1 MKIKLF
7 ILFLIAGTSLWA
19 QDRSPAIEEAVT
31 QQTAHFELRPDQV
44 EEMYVIE
51 ERRARNLAEI
61 EVLRESDYLLFLQKK
76 KAIRT
81 HIRGNIRQI
90 LDKEQRMILDEDMR
104 QERIAMKNLALEMQE
119 QGKSKEEIELML
131 LERG

>member
-7 ILFLIAGTSLWA
+7 ILFLLAGTSLWA
-19 QDRSPAIEEAVT
+19 QDRSPAIEEAVA

-44 EEMYVIE
+44 EQMYVIE
-51 ERRARNLAEI
+51 ERRARNLEAI
-61 EVLRESDYLLFLQKK
+61 EVLRESDYRLYLQKK
-76 KAIRT
+76 SVIRT
-81 HIRGNIRQI
+81 HINGNIRQI

-104 QERIAMKNLALEMQE
+104 QYRTETRNLARELQE
-119 QGKSKEEIELML
+119 QGKSKDEIEMML